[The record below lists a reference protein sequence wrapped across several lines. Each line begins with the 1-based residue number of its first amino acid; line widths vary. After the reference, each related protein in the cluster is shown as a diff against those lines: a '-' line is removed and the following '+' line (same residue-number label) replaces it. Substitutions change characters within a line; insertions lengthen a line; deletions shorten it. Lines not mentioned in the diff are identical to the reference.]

1 MAAVLDLE
9 SAALVAL
16 GAGVAVSHRDLRERG
31 MAVQLGQETRVAL
44 EDGRLLGHAVAQ
56 PPEDL
61 GLEAR
66 HALLGI
72 QDLLLILFELRR
84 DVSLRIDERL
94 LADVVV
100 RDLILARVGDLEVVA
115 EDLVEADLEG
125 RDAGSLR
132 LFLLHTDQPVFAG
145 ACDTPELVE
154 LFVEPI
160 ADKASL
166 THAGRWVIHQ
176 GAPDF
181 ADEIVA

>member
-1 MAAVLDLE
+1 SSDVCSSDL
-9 SAALVAL
+9 
-16 GAGVAVSHRDLRERG
+16 
-31 MAVQLGQETRVAL
+31 
-44 EDGRLLGHAVAQ
+44 
-56 PPEDL
+56 
-61 GLEAR
+61 
-66 HALLGI
+66 
-72 QDLLLILFELRR
+72 LFELRR

-100 RDLILARVGDLEVVA
+100 RDLILVRVGDLEVVA

-145 ACDTPELVE
+145 ACDTPALVE

-181 ADEIVA
+181 ADEIVAGMQFLANVAQRFPAFAVEQRADGGDLL